1 MTQKLTEIGHISLG
15 RGIRGAKC
23 HLLTRGEAPHRGVK
37 QHQRLR
43 ALQANRIDR
52 FLTAISKIF
61 TDNNITLTPQMFEV
75 MTEEDFIS
83 LKENIASAI
92 GATTEQVDQAIQLAM
107 KAQGN

>member
-1 MTQKLTEIGHISLG
+1 
-15 RGIRGAKC
+15 
-23 HLLTRGEAPHRGVK
+23 
-37 QHQRLR
+37 
-43 ALQANRIDR
+43 
-52 FLTAISKIF
+52 
-61 TDNNITLTPQMFEV
+61 